1 MDRKEFFKL
10 LEQAKI
16 NCGKTTTDI
25 SFDLRMQWSTLKRFE
40 NGTSNSNLKKVLDY
54 LRVIGYKIVVTNDS
68 NVYYISNYESLVN
81 WIVYARKNIYSQRE
95 LADKINITPITIA
108 NVERKTNVISIDNF
122 LKIVDALDWEL
133 NIESV

>member
-122 LKIVDALDWEL
+122 LKIVNALDWEL

>member
-10 LEQAKI
+10 LEQAKVS
-16 NCGKTTTDI
+16 CGKTTTDI

-122 LKIVDALDWEL
+122 LKIVNALDWEL

>member
-1 MDRKEFFKL
+1 MDRKKFFKL

-16 NCGKTTTDI
+16 SCGKTTTDI

-54 LRVIGYKIVVTNDS
+54 LRAIGYKIVVTNDS

-122 LKIVDALDWEL
+122 LKIVNALDWEL

>member
-122 LKIVDALDWEL
+122 LKIVNAIDWEL

>member
-122 LKIVDALDWEL
+122 LKIVDALNWEL